1 MFGSNLP
8 SVWLATFA
16 FSHNAPGV
24 AGSARKPLFLRGD
37 DRGRAASVGQ
47 NGSRASTLSRLLA
60 GCNAEA
66 TPALNCP
73 AIGMLMWKGQ
83 LAVVW
88 YCSKRHKLRV
98 DGSSRAKWCGRTA
111 YVPART
117 STVKLF
123 TGHLH
128 IEGIVGSLVAII
140 YLWQANPMSG
150 CSGEDSREERFGR
163 CDCQEDHRNARFPAR
178 MHAQSAGGHRDRCGI
193 EPSGMTMSQ

>member
-1 MFGSNLP
+1 ML
-8 SVWLATFA
+8 LA
-16 FSHNAPGV
+16 S
-24 AGSARKPLFLRGD
+24 
-37 DRGRAASVGQ
+37 GR
-47 NGSRASTLSRLLA
+47 SRVSMLSRLLA

-66 TPALNCP
+66 EPALNCP

-88 YCSKRHKLRV
+88 YCSKRHKLRD
-98 DGSSRAKWCGRTA
+98 DGSSRAEWCGRTA

-140 YLWQANPMSG
+140 YLWQANQMSG
-150 CSGEDSREERFGR
+150 CSGKHVCATEERFGR

-178 MHAQSAGGHRDRCGI
+178 MHKGGIGI
-193 EPSGMTMSQ
+193 ERE